1 MPTINGKACVVNGAP
16 VDKVFVDGRQL
27 YGRNL
32 YEGSYDSSWGFGV
45 NGNATSQ
52 KVTMDS
58 GEVALHIVSPDNGSG
73 IYFPLNFPSGTYT
86 ISLDVKGTGTVN
98 RLGFEIF
105 SETSVTL
112 TSDWQRVSRTGPRYT
127 GWQAFIIYGMMD
139 IYVRLLKTEEGTIV
153 TPWTPAP
160 EDVQA

>member
-1 MPTINGKACVVNGAP
+1 MPTINGKVCVVNGTP
-16 VDKVFVDGRQL
+16 VDKVFSNGRQV

-32 YEGSYDSSWGFGV
+32 YSGSYDSSWSYGG
-45 NGNATSQ
+45 NGSPTTQ

-58 GEVALHIVSPDNGSG
+58 GEVALHVVSPNNGAG
-73 IYFPLNFPSGTYT
+73 IYFSLYFPSGTYT

-98 RLGFEIF
+98 RFGLENI

-127 GWQAFIIYGMMD
+127 GWQAFIIYGEMD
-139 IYVRLLKTEEGTIV
+139 IYVRLLKAEKGAIA

-160 EDVQA
+160 EDIK